1 MQGVGSMADMMV
13 FKQVTESPKA
23 LFGTSKPE
31 AKPKRTPLVLD
42 MGEGSREQ
50 GFRLNGSR

>member
-1 MQGVGSMADMMV
+1 MADMMV
-13 FKQVTESPKA
+13 FKQVTEPPKA
-23 LFGTSKPE
+23 MFATSKPE
-31 AKPKRTPLVLD
+31 TQPKRKPMELD

>member
-1 MQGVGSMADMMV
+1 M
-13 FKQVTESPKA
+13 
-23 LFGTSKPE
+23 SKE
-31 AKPKRTPLVLD
+31 QRAFASLLKRSTPDLTRPQAPVARTRKFELD

>member
-1 MQGVGSMADMMV
+1 MSDVRLGFAALLKHSIPELARRQA
-13 FKQVTESPKA
+13 PIAKA
-23 LFGTSKPE
+23 RRSGRALE
-31 AKPKRTPLVLD
+31 LD

>member
-1 MQGVGSMADMMV
+1 MQGVGSMAEMMV
-13 FKQVTESPKA
+13 FKQVTEPPKA
-23 LFGTSKPE
+23 MFVTSKPE
-31 AKPKRTPLVLD
+31 TQPKRKPMELD